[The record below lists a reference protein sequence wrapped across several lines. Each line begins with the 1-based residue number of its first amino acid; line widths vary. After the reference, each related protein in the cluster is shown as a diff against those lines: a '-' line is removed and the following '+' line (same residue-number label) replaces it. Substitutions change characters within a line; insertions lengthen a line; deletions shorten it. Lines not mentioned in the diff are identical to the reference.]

1 MSIINVVHD
10 PQDPREHVETWSRWL
25 ALAAFV
31 LLITL
36 LNMDATVVNLTI
48 DPIEKEMRSS
58 LKILQWIISI
68 YGIAWSVFVIISGK
82 FANIFGKKKML
93 ITGILIFILSS
104 VLCAIAKDVWLLII
118 GRFIQGVGAAICIPP
133 IYGLVYDKFPAGKRG
148 FPIGL
153 LGTGTGVGLA
163 IGPTIGGFIME
174 RFPWPWIYYL
184 NIPLGILVLLIVLF
198 TIRKESQQLSKSLDL
213 VSSLY
218 VALFVLPLSYGINN
232 VSTWGLLSYQTLIVV
247 VLVTAGLI
255 LLHQH
260 SKKVTDPLIPK
271 GTFSNKLY
279 VSTLIGFMF
288 LSFILGTVLVLTGLY
303 MGNVLGFTS
312 FHNALIFIGF
322 AAAFSMVSP
331 LGGKLSEKMDAR
343 IPVCIGLGI
352 SIIGIIMALFYGLHT
367 TSTYL
372 VISLALMG
380 FIGLSIAPY
389 NATMLKAVNRNT
401 VDSLSGLYNMCGCM
415 GFSIGVVISTN
426 VLVQVSKAHLK
437 GMLNKAN
444 VVIPEKAQ
452 AEFDSMITAAH
463 RNFQEITELTNLSK
477 EKILQLINESFLSGF
492 HASMYTI
499 IGAGMVAIVL
509 TLLWMKVPAA
519 SSGNSNK

>member
-1 MSIINVVHD
+1 MPIINVVHD
-10 PQDPREHVETWSRWL
+10 PKDPRVHVETRGRWF

-31 LLITL
+31 LLITV

-48 DPIEKEMRSS
+48 GPIEKEMKSG

-68 YGIAWSVFVIISGK
+68 YGIAWSVFVIPSGK
-82 FANIFGKKKML
+82 FANNFGKKKML
-93 ITGILIFILSS
+93 ITGISIFILSS
-104 VLCAIAKDVWLLII
+104 VLCAMAQDVWLLIV
-118 GRFIQGVGAAICIPP
+118 GRFIQGIGAAFCIPP

-174 RFPWPWIYYL
+174 RFTWPWIYYL
-184 NIPLGILVLLIVLF
+184 NVPLGIIVLLIVLF

-213 VSSLY
+213 ISSLY

-232 VSTWGLLSYQTLIVV
+232 VSTWGIFSYQTLIVV
-247 VLVTAGLI
+247 VMVAAGLI
-255 LLHQH
+255 MLSKH
-260 SKKVTDPLIPK
+260 SKKVPDPLIPK

-312 FHNALIFIGF
+312 FYNAMIFIGF
-322 AAAFSMVSP
+322 AASFSLVSP

-343 IPVCIGLGI
+343 IPACIGLGI
-352 SIIGIIMALFYGLHT
+352 SIIGIILALFYGLHT

-372 VISLALMG
+372 IISLALMG

-389 NATMLKAVNRNT
+389 NATMLKAVNKQT

-426 VLVQVSKAHLK
+426 VLVQVSIAHLK
-437 GMLNKAN
+437 SILHKAN
-444 VVIPEKAQ
+444 IVIPEKDQ
-452 AEFDSMITAAH
+452 AEFDSLITSAH
-463 RNFQEITELTNLSK
+463 RNFEEIAVLTHLSK
-477 EKILQLINESFLSGF
+477 EKILYIINESFLSGF

-499 IGAGMVAIVL
+499 IGAGAGAILL
-509 TLLWMKVPAA
+509 TLLWMKVPK
-519 SSGNSNK
+519 NKVLRDA